1 MINGVCN
8 DLERLLLERGY
19 SLKLGQKEILQAR
32 IIPRD
37 ELLNKEKSQGKDSK
51 LTFNFTYYPM
61 FRHLKSPLKEL
72 HVVLAC
78 DENIEQVFPDVPII
92 GFKKNKNLKSIIG
105 FKKNENLK
113 VLLVG
118 TFFPD
123 INEEGR
129 YEPWD
134 GMRPP
139 FQLCNDVKNTNT
151 FKCKHSNKIYQITK
165 CFNCNSKMVVYL
177 IECRVCCN

>member
-92 GFKKNKNLKSIIG
+92 GFKKSKNLKSIIG

-129 YEPWD
+129 YEPCD

-165 CFNCNSKMVVYL
+165 YFN
-177 IECRVCCN
+177 